1 MIRRPVLLLRAIAL
15 CLCFALVG
23 TSSVVAQTE
32 EELESEIAEAKAA
45 REAAQARAADAAA
58 QIDLASAEAE
68 EIRVVLDA
76 MNESVEAQRSRVES
90 VRLDLANARQ
100 FVRDNRERQTQI
112 AADIEQAVANAKVFA
127 VDAFVGTAD
136 SGEVWFES
144 SDLVRSARKVS
155 YLDVVNQ
162 DRDDSFDDLRQL
174 RADQVDATAA
184 ARTARAAEREL
195 KDSVDAEL
203 VILEERELAQ
213 QRLLDEAQ
221 RRLDQWI
228 AEQNDHIEEDDELE
242 KLIASKQ
249 AELKKLREPP
259 PPPPRNG
266 WARPASGPVTSGFG
280 VRTDPITGSNT
291 QHNGVDIGGATGAP
305 IYAAADGEVI
315 FAGWSSG
322 GCGNTVAIAHGGG
335 LTSRYCHQADGAIA
349 VSVGTRVAMGDRIGG
364 IGNTG
369 RSTGPHLHFSIS
381 KNGVFEDPFNYIP

>member
-228 AEQNDHIEEDDELE
+228 AEQNDHIEEDGELE